1 MRTTIAGTAEMNSKG
16 RAAMVEL
23 AVEPQRVKEPQ
34 EHQGYGA
41 GPQTQEA
48 TLTGTEYLHCQPP
61 MRFLSLWT
69 YSALKQSLIM
79 AGLALVLSFAAG
91 MVSQAAPWH
100 CASDLVMSCNFLY
113 LQFFCR

>member
-1 MRTTIAGTAEMNSKG
+1 MNSKG

-48 TLTGTEYLHCQPP
+48 TLTGTEYLHCQPA
-61 MRFLSLWT
+61 MRCPSLWT
-69 YSALKQSLIM
+69 YSASKQLPIM
-79 AGLALVLSFAAG
+79 AGLALVLPFAAG

-100 CASDLVMSCNFLY
+100 CTSELVMSCKFLY
-113 LQFFCR
+113 LQFFCK